1 MTMWV
6 KVGNKKSV
14 EIHDEVVRGV
24 LNIYPEEK
32 LEDRPIFAES
42 FSNGYISYKSLL
54 DECDSLLI
62 PWQMFFL
69 NPSNFKKQLE
79 NIENNRKSRFRKS
92 FFTKRESAGKITS
105 KRIIDRL
112 IQLQDY
118 IINNYKDKLSK
129 HTFCGSMKGK
139 AVDECIKIFIESF
152 DINMSEFRGKS
163 RFDIALEYLIE
174 KIENKT
180 INISRGVLKGGVL
193 PEFKGTGN
201 VYKNTSGFVVRDEY
215 IPFIFLPDDLNPDE
229 ALGRR
234 IYTLVYLLVCIGL
247 DEYDF
252 YLESNFKA
260 SALKTKGSEAKRHKI
275 TTAILLPEA
284 ETERLRG
291 SIITETEIE
300 NLSKTYKITPTAVVV
315 TLKRRGIINQTQ
327 YESLLPVFVGLS
339 KNKSKGRRPN
349 IDTAVRK
356 FCGLQSFGY
365 VNQGIKNGT
374 LGGIEAQ
381 YLLFGRVNQ
390 KQYKNYRQKVN
401 I

>member
-1 MTMWV
+1 MYMWV
-6 KVGNKKSV
+6 KVGNKKAV
-14 EIHDEVVRGV
+14 EIHDDVIRGV
-24 LNIYPEEK
+24 LSIYPEEQ
-32 LEDRPIFAES
+32 LVDRRFFIEA
-42 FSNGYISYKSLL
+42 FSNGYLSYKGLM
-54 DECDSLLI
+54 DECDSMLI

-69 NPSNFKKQLE
+69 NPTNLKKQLE
-79 NIENNRKSRFRKS
+79 NIEKNRKSKFRKS
-92 FFTKRESAGKITS
+92 FFTKRESAGKVTS

-112 IQLQDY
+112 IRLQDY
-118 IINNYKDKLSK
+118 ITNNFKQQLSK
-129 HTFCGSMKGK
+129 HPFCASMKGK
-139 AVDECIKIFIESF
+139 TTDECIKIFTDSF
-152 DINMSEFRGKS
+152 DINMDTFRGKS
-163 RFDIALEYLIE
+163 QIDTALEYLIE
-174 KIENKT
+174 KIESKN

-193 PEFKGTGN
+193 PELKGAGT
-201 VYKNTSGFVVRDEY
+201 VYKNTSGFVIKDEN

-229 ALGRR
+229 AFGRR
-234 IYTLVYLLVCIGL
+234 IYTLVYLLVSIGI

-252 YLESNFKA
+252 YIESNFKA

-284 ETERLRG
+284 ETEKLRG
-291 SIITETEIE
+291 TGVTQTEIA
-300 NLSKTYKITPTAVVV
+300 NLSKTHKITPTAVVV
-315 TLKRRGIINQTQ
+315 TLKRRGVINQEE
-327 YESLLPVFVGLS
+327 YESLLPTPGGLP

-365 VNQGIKNGT
+365 LNQGIKSGA

>member
-1 MTMWV
+1 MWV
-6 KVGNKKSV
+6 KVGNKKAV
-14 EIHDEVVRGV
+14 EIHDDVIRGV
-24 LNIYPEEK
+24 LSIYPEEQ
-32 LEDRPIFAES
+32 LVDRRFFIEA
-42 FSNGYISYKSLL
+42 FSNGYLSYKGLM
-54 DECDSLLI
+54 DECDSMLI

-69 NPSNFKKQLE
+69 NPANLKKQLE
-79 NIENNRKSRFRKS
+79 NIEKNRKSKFRKS
-92 FFTKRESAGKITS
+92 FFTKRESAGKVTS

-112 IQLQDY
+112 IRLQDY
-118 IINNYKDKLSK
+118 ITNNFKQQLSR
-129 HTFCGSMKGK
+129 HSFCASMKGK
-139 AVDECIKIFIESF
+139 TTDECVKIFTDSF
-152 DINMSEFRGKS
+152 DINMDTFRGKS
-163 RFDIALEYLIE
+163 QIDTALEYLIE
-174 KIENKT
+174 KIESKN

-193 PEFKGTGN
+193 PELKGAGT
-201 VYKNTSGFVVRDEY
+201 VYKNTSGFVIKDEN

-229 ALGRR
+229 AFGRR
-234 IYTLVYLLVCIGL
+234 IYTLVYLLVSIGI

-252 YLESNFKA
+252 YIESNFKA

-275 TTAILLPEA
+275 TTAILLPE
-284 ETERLRG
+284 
-291 SIITETEIE
+291 TETEKLRGTGVTQTEIAS
-300 NLSKTYKITPTAVVV
+300 LSKTHKITPTAVVV
-315 TLKRRGIINQTQ
+315 TLKRRGVIDQKE
-327 YESLLPVFVGLS
+327 YESLLPTPGVLP

-365 VNQGIKNGT
+365 LNQGIKSGA